1 MWRRLDNRRHG
12 GSVQIER
19 KDTVIGSEETL
30 YLLTCPYTTVN
41 VQGHLEGMID
51 MTGPV

>member
-30 YLLTCPYTTVN
+30 YLSTCPNTTVN
-41 VQGHLEGMID
+41 VRGHLEGMID